1 MHANLEKV
9 YTDTMVGESDIIG
22 GHNNPNMKYCANCKA
37 INPQVGFIFI
47 LVWILYILYIQQRCP
62 RGCLI
67 AATKRFFISNLKCS
81 FFWNNKSLGRSLIS
95 TLHLSNRIIF
105 FDFIG

>member
-47 LVWILYILYIQQRCP
+47 LV
-62 RGCLI
+62 
-67 AATKRFFISNLKCS
+67 
-81 FFWNNKSLGRSLIS
+81 
-95 TLHLSNRIIF
+95 
-105 FDFIG
+105 